1 MKRYTINFSEFEE
14 IILLKLSELKG
25 RRFSS
30 TVSTIVSEWINNH
43 LEMLKE
49 LGIDPRQL
57 GIQLYEKEQQRKE

>member
-25 RRFSS
+25 SSFSS

-43 LEMLKE
+43 IEMLKE
-49 LGIDPRQL
+49 LGIDPRQ
-57 GIQLYEKEQQRKE
+57 KEQQRKE